1 MATTRKSRPSTLAC
15 KRRGRA
21 LAKKRTAAAGKSLA
35 ACRRPAKRASVRNGG
50 PSKTTMLRNLDEFTR
65 AYIQAALW
73 SSNDE
78 SDDSGGE
85 PLDRNY
91 GPEDI
96 ESKTLAKMIADC
108 KKFQRQNARD
118 IAADVH
124 DGDAEQRAGHD
135 FWLSRNGHG
144 IGFFDQGDYFGA
156 DEAERLQEAA
166 SDFGGFNLYVHRGR
180 IYGERG

>member
-1 MATTRKSRPSTLAC
+1 MATTRKSRKSRPSTLAC

-21 LAKKRTAAAGKSLA
+21 LAKKRTASAGKSLA

-50 PSKTTMLRNLDEFTR
+50 PSKATMLRNLDSFTR
-65 AYIQAALW
+65 AYIEAALW

-78 SDDSGGE
+78 SNDRGGE

-96 ESKTLAKMIADC
+96 ESKALAKMIADC
-108 KKFQRQNARD
+108 KKFQKQNASD
-118 IAADVH
+118 IG
-124 DGDAEQRAGHD
+124 GDASLAGHD
-135 FWLSRNGHG
+135 FWLSRNSHG
-144 IGFFDQGDYFGA
+144 SGFFDNDETFGA